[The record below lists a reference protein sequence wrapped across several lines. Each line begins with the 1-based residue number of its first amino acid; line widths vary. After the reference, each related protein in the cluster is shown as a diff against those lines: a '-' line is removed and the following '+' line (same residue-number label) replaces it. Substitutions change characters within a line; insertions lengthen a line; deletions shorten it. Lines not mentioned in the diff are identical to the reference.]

1 MSAVVGLGQA
11 GGLIADLFSEY
22 PQYETYKVRAGK
34 RKGKYKNSYTIPVQ
48 TSPELYEESCP
59 SLETFFKNADEDIL
73 FVVDGSEMLSAAS
86 LRVLEA
92 LKSKSITILY
102 IRPDLNFL
110 TNDQRLN
117 ERTVRGVLQE
127 YARSAIFERIY
138 LVDIPLVAA
147 TLGDVPI
154 KSYHKLVYDAIV
166 STLHMINVFSH
177 SQIIMG
183 SLDKPSEMARVSTF
197 GFVDAESGKENLFF
211 PLDFPREKSYY
222 FAINEDKLQTDG
234 SLLKRVKERA
244 SSQAHDKLRTSYA
257 VYETQYEDDYIY
269 VTSHG
274 SMVQL

>member
-1 MSAVVGLGQA
+1 MNTVIGLGHT
-11 GGLIADLFSEY
+11 GGLIADLFSAY
-22 PQYETYKVRAGK
+22 PQYVTYKVRDGK
-34 RKGKYKNSYTIPVQ
+34 RKGKYKNIYTIPTQ
-48 TSPELYEESCP
+48 SSPELYDETCP
-59 SLETFFKNADEDIL
+59 SLKAFFKDIPDDIL
-73 FVVDGSEMLSAAS
+73 FVVDGSETVSAAS
-86 LRVLEA
+86 LRVLEGIRN
-92 LKSKSITILY
+92 KSITVLY
-102 IRPDLNFL
+102 VRPDLDFL
-110 TNDQRLN
+110 TGAQRLN

-138 LVDIPLVAA
+138 LVDVPLVAA

-154 KSYHKLVYDAIV
+154 KSYHAMAHNAIV

-177 SQIIMG
+177 SPVIMG
-183 SLDKPSEMARVSTF
+183 NVDTPSEMARVSTF

-234 SLLKRVKERA
+234 SLLKRVKEQA
-244 SSQAHDKLRTSYA
+244 LSQAHDKLRTSYA
-257 VYETQYEDDYIY
+257 VYETKYEDDYIY

>member
-11 GGLIADLFSEY
+11 GGLIADMFSEY

-34 RKGKYKNSYTIPVQ
+34 RKGKYKNSYTIPIQ
-48 TSPELYEESCP
+48 ESPELYDEACP
-59 SLETFFKNADEDIL
+59 SLKTFFKNTADDVL
-73 FVVDGSEMLSAAS
+73 FVVDGSEIISAAS
-86 LRVLEA
+86 LRVLES
-92 LKSKSITILY
+92 LKKKSITILY
-102 IRPDLNFL
+102 VRPDLDFL
-110 TNDQRLN
+110 TGAQRLN
-117 ERTVRGVLQE
+117 ERAVRGVLQE

-138 LVDIPLVAA
+138 LVDVPLVAA

-154 KSYHKLVYDAIV
+154 KSYHTMVYNAIV

-177 SQIIMG
+177 SPIIMG
-183 SLDKPSEMARVSTF
+183 SLSKPSDMVRVSTF
-197 GFVDAESGKENLFF
+197 GFVDAKSGKENLFF

-244 SSQAHDKLRTSYA
+244 LSQAHDKLRTSYA
-257 VYETQYEDDYIY
+257 VYETKYDDDYIY

>member
-22 PQYETYKVRAGK
+22 PQYEVYKVRAGK

-48 TSPELYEESCP
+48 TSPELYEELCP
-59 SLETFFKNADEDIL
+59 SLETFFKNTDEDIL

-138 LVDIPLVAA
+138 LVDVPLVAA

-183 SLDKPSEMARVSTF
+183 SIDKPSEIARVSTF

-234 SLLKRVKERA
+234 SLLKRVEERA
-244 SSQAHDKLRTSYA
+244 STQAHDNLRTSYA

>member
-1 MSAVVGLGQA
+1 MSAVVGLGHA

-22 PQYETYKVRAGK
+22 PQYETYKVRVGK

-48 TSPELYEESCP
+48 ESPELYEESCP
-59 SLETFFKNADEDIL
+59 SLKTFFKNTDKDIL

-92 LKSKSITILY
+92 LKSRAITILY

-138 LVDIPLVAA
+138 LVDVPLVAA

-177 SQIIMG
+177 SQIVMG
-183 SLDKPSEMARVSTF
+183 SLDKPSEIARVSTF
-197 GFVDAESGKENLFF
+197 GFVDAKSGKENLFF

-234 SLLKRVKERA
+234 SLLKRVEERA
-244 SSQAHDKLRTSYA
+244 LSQARDNLRTSYA